1 MAEKLYRLY
10 KKKCSMEIN
19 YWKEEDYNNS
29 KNKKVKQNK
38 IRMSL
43 YFTIALSSTIFFMY
57 DIVTTFPV
65 LY

>member
-10 KKKCSMEIN
+10 KKKCNMEIN
-19 YWKEEDYNNS
+19 YCEEEDYNNS
-29 KNKKVKQNK
+29 KNKRVKQNK

-43 YFTIALSSTIFFMY
+43 YFTIALNSTIFFMY
-57 DIVTTFPV
+57 DIVTTSPV